1 MGYFVRKIVAKAF
14 QKVAQSGHTANYSVS
29 NSRVGGL
36 GKKVLTDGLEIIEF
50 PDMKHG
56 WTTKGDLSVPE
67 VERDIKKTFNFVLAF
82 FGKYLH

>member
-1 MGYFVRKIVAKAF
+1 MYGNCKILCPNLSIIGVICFRA
-14 QKVAQSGHTANYSVS
+14 
-29 NSRVGGL
+29 GGL
-36 GKKVLTDGLEIIEF
+36 GKKVLADGVEIIEF

-67 VERDIKKTFNFVLAF
+67 VERDVKKTFNFVLTF